1 MLIVKDDIFKSLDII
16 LSLFTHFLKSIII
29 IAVIKIKLI
38 ET

>member
-1 MLIVKDDIFKSLDII
+1 MVIVKGDIFKSLDII
-16 LSLFTHFLKSIII
+16 LSLLTHFLKSIII